1 MRWSTPSPR
10 EDGQPLA
17 EDLEPLGNGVL
28 PLTFDRADTSVGVIG
43 GSHGSAYFYDADPSE
58 PSIQY
63 VEKTTSDVPLE
74 PGTATAT
81 FRNLYLMGKE
91 FQDNIPV
98 AEGNW
103 KIRFQFSFPDSS
115 VRLPGGQTFQL
126 NGMEAVLDGVTISP
140 LSIQVDYTVKES
152 WFGTTRVKRMDGRAG
167 TTGSSPTAS
176 SSPCPSP

>member
-1 MRWSTPSPR
+1 M
-10 EDGQPLA
+10 

-28 PLTFDRADTSVGVIG
+28 PLTFDRADTSVGVTG

-74 PGTATAT
+74 PGTATAS
-81 FRNLYLMGKE
+81 FRNLYLMGKD
-91 FQDNIPV
+91 FQDKIPV
-98 AEGNW
+98 AEGKW

-126 NGMEAVLDGVTISP
+126 NGMEAVLDGVTLSP
-140 LSIQVDYTVKES
+140 LSSFTV
-152 WFGTTRVKRMDGRAG
+152 
-167 TTGSSPTAS
+167 
-176 SSPCPSP
+176 